1 MEIKLI
7 PLTSLLV
14 NIENPRYEMVSSQ
27 QEAIRLMIEDQK
39 DKLAKLA
46 EDILNNG
53 LNPSDLIM
61 VTPYEKNKSQF
72 VVLEGNRR
80 IVALKLLNN
89 PSLILEKH
97 KSLYRKFKQLSE
109 IFIKNPII
117 EIPCIIFS
125 DEKESYKWIKLKHTG
140 ENDGIG
146 TVSWDAQ
153 QKARFEERMQGKA
166 KYSLQVIEFLKNQNN
181 VEEDIKKR
189 LKEVPLSSLQ
199 RLLSDPDVR
208 GAIGIEI
215 ENGKVVTN
223 LEPNE
228 VIKPLKRIIN
238 DLLREDFT
246 VKQIYYKDDRLNY
259 IESFT
264 KNDIPDKTK
273 TLKQKW
279 ELISSPPFDKIKDE
293 KVTVKQ
299 KSKPISTKRKT
310 LIPKSCIIPISSPR
324 VNNIYR
330 ELKDLDLDNFS
341 NAGAVLFRVFI
352 ELSVDAFI
360 EKYKL
365 PINIDNDK
373 LYKKVQV
380 VSEYLEK
387 NGLLDKN
394 KLKGIKTSVS
404 NPNSIMSINSF
415 HSFVHN
421 RYFAPIANDLKLAW
435 DNIEPFIITLWNQI

>member
-14 NIENPRYEMVSSQ
+14 NTENPRYEMVSNQ
-27 QEAIRLMIEDQK
+27 QEAIQLMIEEQK
-39 DKLAKLA
+39 DKLVKLA
-46 EDILNNG
+46 EDILANG

-61 VTPYEKNKSQF
+61 VTPYEKNESQF

-89 PSLILEKH
+89 PNLILEKH
-97 KSLYRKFKQLSE
+97 KSLYRKFKQLNESFE
-109 IFIKNPII
+109 KNPIV

-125 DEKESYKWIKLKHTG
+125 DEKESYKWIRLKHTG

-153 QKARFEERMQGKA
+153 QKARFEERMEGKA
-166 KYSLQVIEFLKNQNN
+166 KYSLQVIEFLKNQDNI
-181 VEEDIKKR
+181 EEEFKKQ

-208 GAIGIEI
+208 GMIGIEI
-215 ENGKVVTN
+215 ENGKVVSR
-223 LEPNE
+223 LEPDE
-228 VIKPLKRIIN
+228 VIKPLKRIVN
-238 DLLREDFT
+238 DLLRDDFT

-273 TLKQKW
+273 TLDQKW
-279 ELISSPPFDKIKDE
+279 ELMSALTLERNKKERGP
-293 KVTVKQ
+293 TRQ
-299 KSKPISTKRKT
+299 RNKPLSTKRKT
-310 LIPKSCIIPISSPR
+310 LIPKSCIIPINNPR
-324 VNNIYR
+324 INKIYR
-330 ELKDLDLDNFS
+330 ELKDLDLDNFC

-352 ELSVDAFI
+352 ELSIDAFI

-365 PINIDNDK
+365 PKMDK
-373 LYKKVQV
+373 DTKLHIKVQAV
-380 VSEYLEK
+380 ADYLEA
-387 NGLLDKN
+387 NGYLDKHQS
-394 KLKGIKTSVS
+394 KGIKTSVS
-404 NPNSIMSINSF
+404 DPNNIMSINTF
-415 HSFVHN
+415 HSYIHN
-421 RYFAPIANDLKLAW
+421 KNFNPIASDLKLVW